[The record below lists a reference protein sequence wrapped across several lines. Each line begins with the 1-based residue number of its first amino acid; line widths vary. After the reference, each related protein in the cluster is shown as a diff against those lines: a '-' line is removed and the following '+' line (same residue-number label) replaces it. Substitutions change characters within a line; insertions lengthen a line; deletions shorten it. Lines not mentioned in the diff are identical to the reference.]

1 MDGGIRRRAIAVILA
16 GIMAPGFAAAQGAAV
31 LPAAGWWVA
40 GGIAVALGAWVAW
53 QRRQTRVLSSE
64 IAVQR
69 AALGSVKEAVI
80 GIDADQSIR
89 YLNEAGLHLIGGSS
103 AAVQGSP
110 WLEVF
115 RLSDP
120 ETRQLL
126 LSDALLRDAASSEVE
141 EPKALLVDAQ
151 GVERLVEV
159 KCAAEAVDASEQ
171 LRFITLRDVGVPY
184 GASMELFW
192 QASHDPLT
200 GLLNRRQFM
209 RRLETLL
216 DDIPARSQDEQHIL
230 LFVDLDRFKLI
241 NDSSGHAAGD
251 EFLRQIVTVLR
262 ERVRESDVLAR
273 VGGDEFCVLLEACPI
288 EQALRIANDIR
299 LGVANFR
306 FAWRDKAY
314 HVGTSIGLVSI
325 NRTHASADE
334 IVEQAEHACYAAKD
348 SGGDQVRVVPSGM
361 PATPGRMEV
370 NILETVHN
378 ALEQEGFRLYRQ
390 RIVWLQ
396 GDEGATTH
404 YELLLRMVGPNGQ
417 TVPPMTFIP
426 AAERHH
432 MMQAI
437 DRWVLRHAFPAIL
450 RERAVIPREPPVFS
464 INLSAASIN
473 DPRFPAFVR
482 EQVQE
487 HDVPPACVCFE
498 ITETLAVANLA
509 KAAEL
514 IHDMKA
520 QGFRFA
526 LDDFGTGMC
535 SFAYLKHLPV
545 DYVKIDGAFVRD
557 MTNQPIDF
565 EIVCAINNIAHALG
579 MKTVAEFVED
589 QHTLMQ
595 LREIGVDYAQGQA
608 VGRPILLA

>member
-1 MDGGIRRRAIAVILA
+1 MPRAVALGIAVV
-16 GIMAPGFAAAQGAAV
+16 MAPGMARAQASPA

-40 GGIAVALGAWVAW
+40 AAVALALGIWVAW
-53 QRRQTRVLSSE
+53 QRRQARVLSSE

-69 AALGSVKEAVI
+69 AALGSVQEAVI
-80 GIDADQSIR
+80 GIDAEHSIR
-89 YLNEAGLHLIGGSS
+89 YLNDAGVHLVGRSGAS
-103 AAVQGSP
+103 VQGSP

-120 ETRQLL
+120 DTREPLAP
-126 LSDALLRDAASSEVE
+126 DVLLREAGGAETV

-151 GVERLVEV
+151 GIERLVEV
-159 KCAAEAVDASEQ
+159 KCASEPPGASEQ

-184 GASMELFW
+184 GASLDLFW
-192 QASHDPLT
+192 QASHDALT
-200 GLLNRRQFM
+200 GLLNRREFM
-209 RRLETLL
+209 HRLEILL
-216 DDIPARSQDEQHIL
+216 DEMPTQPQDEQHIL
-230 LFVDLDRFKLI
+230 LFIDLDRFKLI

-251 EFLRQIVTVLR
+251 EFLRQIVAVLR

-273 VGGDEFCVLLEACPI
+273 IGGDEFCVLLEACPI
-288 EQALRIANDIR
+288 EQALRIANAIR

-306 FAWRDKAY
+306 FVWRDKTF
-314 HVGTSIGLVSI
+314 HVGTSIGLVPI
-325 NRTHASADE
+325 TRIHASAED
-334 IVEQAEHACYAAKD
+334 IIEHADRACYAAKD
-348 SGGDQVRVVPSGM
+348 SGGDQVRVFPTG
-361 PATPGRMEV
+361 TPPTGGRLDV

-390 RIVWLQ
+390 RIAWLQ
-396 GDEGATTH
+396 GDEGAVTH

-417 TVPPMTFIP
+417 TVPPMAFIP

-450 RERAVIPREPPVFS
+450 RERALIPREPPVFS

-487 HDVPPACVCFE
+487 HQVPPACICFE
-498 ITETLAVANLA
+498 VTETLAVANLA

-514 IHDMKA
+514 IHDLKA

-545 DYVKIDGAFVRD
+545 DYLKIDGAFVRD
-557 MTNQPIDF
+557 MTGQPIDF

-589 QHTLMQ
+589 EHTLSQ
-595 LREIGVDYAQGQA
+595 LQEIGVDYAQGQA
-608 VGRPILLA
+608 VGRPVLLA